1 MKTQAEWVW
10 NQLKVGKKITPKGA
24 MDERGIMRLSA
35 IIYDLR
41 QAGVAIDME
50 IIEVPNR
57 FGQVCRVA
65 EYSIAKKATLFEV

>member
-10 NQLKVGKKITPKGA
+10 NQLKVGRAITAKQA
-24 MDERGIMRLSA
+24 MDERGIMRLAA

-41 QAGVAIDME
+41 EAGIAIDME
-50 IIEVPNR
+50 MIEVYNR
-57 FGQVCRVA
+57 FKQVCRVA